1 MKTYYFDRLSC
12 SIKFNIRYFYRS
24 LIRNLFFKVLKAN
37 SEMQKSLSRQEDD
50 SLPKKEKIHQIS
62 KTVPMN
68 PTLMR
73 NVSTYPPYR
82 KFSRRMKTICIFR
95 FSGRTPRNIRFEEVK
110 EREREKRRKK
120 IQYFSLSL

>member
-1 MKTYYFDRLSC
+1 MKTYCFDRLSC

-24 LIRNLFFKVLKAN
+24 LIRNLFFKVLKAKCKN
-37 SEMQKSLSRQEDD
+37 HYLDRKTIVW
-50 SLPKKEKIHQIS
+50 KKEKIHQIS

-95 FSGRTPRNIRFEEVK
+95 FSGRTPRNIRFEGVK